1 MDEDAG
7 AGAGVGEGVEE
18 REGTK
23 IGVEGRDI
31 VVMRSEEDEDSE
43 ELLGGWGLSRV
54 LFILEVAQP

>member
-1 MDEDAG
+1 M
-7 AGAGVGEGVEE
+7 GEGVEE

-31 VVMRSEEDEDSE
+31 VVMRSEEDENSD
-43 ELLGGWGLSRV
+43 ELLEGWGLSRV